1 MFHPCEW
8 TLNDFEVGRHMGR
21 GKYGHV
27 YLARER
33 KTKMIVAIKVIS
45 KKQIVNADIVFQ
57 LRR

>member
-1 MFHPCEW
+1 
-8 TLNDFEVGRHMGR
+8 MGK

-33 KTKMIVAIKVIS
+33 KTKMIVALKVIS
-45 KKQIVNADIVFQ
+45 KKQIVNSDIIFQ